1 LLHIHSGRK
10 SPAMSKAAHPSEQ
23 NHALIVAAG
32 VGARAGLERPKQ
44 FEPIGGKPMVR
55 HSVESFLSHP
65 GIDHIWVV
73 IAEGQEQQMAAALA
87 PLSGYKLVVGGA
99 TRQQSVYRGLLAIR
113 QAGGA
118 SNILIH
124 DAARPFVSHDVI
136 DRLLKQLERAPAA
149 VPLLSCVDTMV
160 HVEGDQLA
168 ETVDRNSLWRV
179 QTPQAFDFV
188 KLLAAHSDFPADRD
202 ATDDAQIFR
211 AAGHVV
217 AVVDGDEAL
226 KKYTMP
232 ADFGVKGSGD
242 MRQIRTGMG
251 YDVHRL
257 ARGEELWLGGIKI
270 DHDKGLSG
278 HSDADVLLHALTD
291 ALLGTIAAGDIGDHF
306 PPSDPQWRGADS
318 ARFVEHAAA
327 LIAEKGGVIHNVD
340 MTIICEA
347 PKIKPHRETMRR
359 NIAAILAV
367 DLDQVSLK
375 ATTTERLG
383 FTGREEGIAAQAIAT
398 ISLENNQ

>member
-1 LLHIHSGRK
+1 
-10 SPAMSKAAHPSEQ
+10 MSDSLNPSDK

-55 HSVESFLSHP
+55 HSVERFLSHP
-65 GIDHIWVV
+65 DIDQVWVV
-73 IAEGQEQQMAAALA
+73 IAEGQEERMAEALA
-87 PLSGYKLVVGGA
+87 PLSGYNLVVGGA
-99 TRQQSVYRGLLAIR
+99 TRQQSVFQGLTAIR

-118 SNILIH
+118 RNILIH

-136 DRLLKQLERAPAA
+136 DRLINRLKDESAA
-149 VPLLSCVDTMV
+149 IPVLASVDTMV
-160 HVEGDQLA
+160 QIDGDRLNR
-168 ETVDRNSLWRV
+168 TVDRNSLWRV
-179 QTPQAFDFV
+179 QTPQAFDFG
-188 KLLAAHSDFPADRD
+188 KLVAAHDDFPANQD

-211 AAGHVV
+211 AAGHAV
-217 AVVDGDEAL
+217 AVVAGDEAL

-232 ADFGVKGSGD
+232 ADFGQKGGGN
-242 MRQIRTGMG
+242 MRQTRTGMG

-257 ARGEELWLGGIKI
+257 ATGEELWLGGVRIE
-270 DHDKGLSG
+270 HDKGLSG

-306 PPSDPQWRGADS
+306 PPTDPQWRGAAS
-318 ARFVEHAAA
+318 ARFVEYAVL
-327 LIAEKGGVIHNVD
+327 LIAAKGGTIHNVD

-347 PKIKPHRETMRR
+347 PKIKPHRETIRR
-359 NIAAILAV
+359 NIAGILAV
-367 DLDQVSLK
+367 DLDRVSLK

-398 ISLENNQ
+398 ISLEENP